1 VLHDLRHKKIKI
13 EGVKSEKTAPVVVAK
28 KEVAPKK
35 PLVNSVFNLAQQS

>member
-13 EGVKSEKTAPVVVAK
+13 EGVKSEKTAPVVAAK